1 MSGTDE
7 KKLLVFISHA
17 SEDNAAAKR
26 LTKRLKDDGFDP
38 WLDLERLLPGQDWNL
53 EIEKAMRESGAILL
67 CFSKESVAKESY
79 IQKEYKRAMRIQEEK
94 PEGTIF
100 VIPVRLDECELPFYL
115 REIQWV
121 DYPEDYDRLLA
132 ALQIRSGSKSATNKK
147 QSSNDKR
154 QVQLVLDGDFENFDP
169 TKQKDLIGVLAALLH
184 TDVSDIRILK
194 VYSGSI
200 VIILELPTT
209 EANRLEELA
218 LKKDFRLMSEKIL
231 SIQVEGHETILL
243 SNKEKK
249 SFNTKPTASKSG
261 GSNIIVHGNINV
273 GGDFISRDQYKTV
286 THNEI
291 TNNISSPADFVA
303 ALNQLKVEIE
313 VLKSQPNI
321 EPAIARRLN
330 TVEGDI
336 TDVITEAE
344 GEAPTAERIKSTLE
358 SAKDTMDRMSGSIGS
373 AVTLGTTLGNLA
385 LIAWKVFGG

>member
-67 CFSKESVAKESY
+67 CFSKESVSKESY

-115 REIQWV
+115 RDIQRV
-121 DYPEDYDRLLA
+121 DYPEDYDRLVA
-132 ALQIRSGSKSATNKK
+132 ALNLRAGKKVEIKEEGTSSPKGKKEAKPRTSA
-147 QSSNDKR
+147 
-154 QVQLVLDGDFENFDP
+154 
-169 TKQKDLIGVLAALLH
+169 
-184 TDVSDIRILK
+184 
-194 VYSGSI
+194 
-200 VIILELPTT
+200 
-209 EANRLEELA
+209 
-218 LKKDFRLMSEKIL
+218 
-231 SIQVEGHETILL
+231 
-243 SNKEKK
+243 
-249 SFNTKPTASKSG
+249 ASKNSDRP
-261 GSNIIVHGNINV
+261 NIIVHGNINV

-286 THNEI
+286 THNEV

-303 ALNQLKVEIE
+303 VLNQLRAEIE
-313 VLKSQPNI
+313 ALKAQPNLD
-321 EPAIARRLN
+321 PTVVRRLN

-336 TDVITEAE
+336 ADVITEAE
-344 GEAPTAERIKSTLE
+344 SEKPVTERIKSTLE
-358 SAKDTMDRMSGSIGS
+358 SAKDTMDRISSSIGS
-373 AVTLGTTLGNLA
+373 AVNLGTTLGNLA
-385 LIAWKVFGG
+385 LIAWKIFGG